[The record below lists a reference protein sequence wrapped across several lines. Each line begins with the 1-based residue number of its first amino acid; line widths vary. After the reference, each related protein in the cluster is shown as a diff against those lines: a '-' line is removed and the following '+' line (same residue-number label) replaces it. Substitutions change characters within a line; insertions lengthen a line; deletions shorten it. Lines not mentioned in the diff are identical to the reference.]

1 MSAMLR
7 AVYITSVAVASLA
20 GATWP
25 ATAADFAVPVE
36 GASVT
41 RLVINAALMAELPR
55 QELEAR
61 DHGKPARFEG
71 VWLRDVLLRAGAP
84 LGKQMR
90 GTHMPLIVLLTA
102 RDGYAVSFALAELE
116 TAFRDKP
123 ILLAD
128 RRDGEPLFEETGPLQ
143 LVVADEARAG
153 RWIRQIDRIEIVD
166 PTASR

>member
-1 MSAMLR
+1 MSAKLR
-7 AVYITSVAVASLA
+7 AALITSFAVASLA

-25 ATAADFAVPVE
+25 AGAADFAVPVE
-36 GASVT
+36 GTSVN
-41 RLVINAALMAELPR
+41 RLVVDAALMAELPR
-55 QELEAR
+55 QQVEAS

-84 LGKQMR
+84 LGRQMR

-102 RDGYAVSFALAELE
+102 RDGYAASFALAELDP
-116 TAFRDKP
+116 AFRDKP

-128 RRDGEPLFEETGPLQ
+128 RRDGEPLFAETGPLQ

-153 RWIRQIDRIEIVD
+153 RWIRQVDRIEIVD
-166 PTASR
+166 PTTGR